1 VLTTLLSNI
10 STAHCQSIDSVYTFT
25 PSEVKEIAYVIE
37 SREILKQDT
46 ADYLSKISKL
56 EIKISTLGEI
66 SDRLQKMNDKSKTYV
81 SVLEQDVNTL
91 IDERELLIKNANKL
105 EKTNN
110 ILKVGIVGAL
120 LIGLII

>member
-1 VLTTLLSNI
+1 M
-10 STAHCQSIDSVYTFT
+10 
-25 PSEVKEIAYVIE
+25 IE